1 MIIRYGSYPFT
12 VGTTSYTHTI
22 EPQFNENLQRTQ
34 TLIRIALDGEHQG
47 TAATLRT
54 LIQQME
60 RAFSADGGDFTVTAP
75 DGTEVC
81 RVNSADTISGLR
93 VKILAYPEGKNI
105 EWVGRRTFHIELEGE
120 IAVPGLGGLS
130 GGASSFS
137 QTITYEGT
145 GGPRTTIVETMFG
158 DPIEQQTNARTK
170 CRCIQEGRAADRNRP
185 LSPPPPLYPDRE
197 KVDLRRISTPS
208 TDGEITWQY
217 VFESIRPF

>member
-1 MIIRYGSYPFT
+1 MIIRYGSYAFT
-12 VGTTSYTHTI
+12 TGTTSYTQSI
-22 EPQFNENLQRTQ
+22 EPQFNEEQQRTQ

-60 RAFSADGGDFTVTAP
+60 RAFSVDGQDFTVTAP

-81 RVNSADTISGLR
+81 RINSADTVTGLR

-120 IAVPGLGGLS
+120 IPVPGLDGPA

-137 QTITYEGT
+137 QTISYEGT
-145 GGPRTTIVETMFG
+145 GGPRTVIVETMNG

-170 CRCIQEGRAADRNRP
+170 CRCIQEGRAANRNRP

-197 KVDLRRISTPS
+197 KVDLRRVSTPD
-208 TDGEITWQY
+208 TNGEITWSY
-217 VFESIRPF
+217 TFESIRPF

>member
-1 MIIRYGSYPFT
+1 VIIRYGSYAFT
-12 VGTTSYTHTI
+12 VGTTTYTHTI
-22 EPQFNENLQRTQ
+22 EPQFNEEQQRTM
-34 TLIRIALDGEHQG
+34 TVVRIALDGEHQG
-47 TAATLRT
+47 SAATLRT

-60 RAFSADGGDFTVTAP
+60 RAFSVDGGDFTVTAP
-75 DGTEVC
+75 DGTEVA
-81 RVNSADTISGLR
+81 RVNSADTITGLR
-93 VKILAYPEGKNI
+93 VKILAYPDGKAI

-120 IAVPGLGGLS
+120 IAVSSPGGFVGS
-130 GGASSFS
+130 SSFS

-145 GGPRTTIVETMFG
+145 GGPRTVIVETMFG

-197 KVDLRRISTPS
+197 KVDLRRVSAPS
-208 TDGEITWQY
+208 TEGEITWQY